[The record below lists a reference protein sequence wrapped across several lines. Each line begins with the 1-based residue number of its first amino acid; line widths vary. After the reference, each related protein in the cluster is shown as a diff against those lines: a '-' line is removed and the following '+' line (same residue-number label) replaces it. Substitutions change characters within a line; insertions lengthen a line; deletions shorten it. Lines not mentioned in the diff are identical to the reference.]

1 MRNANLDPSVKAGGL
16 GYAVGAYVIWG
27 LLPAYFMLLSHVA
40 PVEVV
45 AQRVLWSVPLLL
57 LVIAARN
64 QWAEL
69 RLAITTPSILSRLAA
84 SATLIALNWLVY
96 IWAIHAQQVLAT
108 SIAYYLNPL
117 INVVLARFFLGERLR
132 PLQWVAVAIA
142 ATAVVLLALGALGS
156 LWISIALAGTFAFYG
171 LIRKVTPVGSVP
183 GLTIETGLMFPIAA
197 VALAFAAQLPMVFGE
212 GFQSAFG
219 RDGWTSF
226 LMVFCGVITAVP
238 LLLFAVAARRMS
250 YITLGFV
257 QYIGPTMAFLIGL
270 FLFKEPL
277 GLAKAGSF
285 ALIWLGV
292 AVFSYDSWCNW
303 RAGRIIAP
311 A

>member
-1 MRNANLDPSVKAGGL
+1 MSDANPHAAAQPSGL
-16 GYAVGAYVIWG
+16 PYAVGAYVIWG

-57 LVIAARN
+57 IIIAARN
-64 QWAEL
+64 QWTEL
-69 RLAITTPSILSRLAA
+69 KTAIATPAILGRLAA
-84 SATLIALNWLVY
+84 SAVLIGGNWLIY
-96 IWAIHAQQVLAT
+96 IWSVQAGHVLAS
-108 SIAYYLNPL
+108 SIGYYLNPL
-117 INVVLARFFLGERLR
+117 LNVLFARLFLGERLR
-132 PLQWVAVAIA
+132 PLQIVAVSIAGVAVA
-142 ATAVVLLALGALGS
+142 LLAIGALDT
-156 LWISIALAGTFAFYG
+156 LWISVTLAGTFALYG

-183 GLTIETGLMFPIAA
+183 GLTVETGLMFPIAA
-197 VALAFAAQLPMVFGE
+197 AALFFAGQLPMVFGE
-212 GFQSAFG
+212 GFQSGFG

-226 LMVFCGVITAVP
+226 LLVFCGVITAVP
-238 LLLFAVAARRMS
+238 LLLFATAARRMS

-257 QYIGPTMAFLIGL
+257 QYIGPTMAFFIGL

-277 GLAKAGSF
+277 GMAKAGAF

-292 AVFSYDSWCNW
+292 AVFSYDSWRNW